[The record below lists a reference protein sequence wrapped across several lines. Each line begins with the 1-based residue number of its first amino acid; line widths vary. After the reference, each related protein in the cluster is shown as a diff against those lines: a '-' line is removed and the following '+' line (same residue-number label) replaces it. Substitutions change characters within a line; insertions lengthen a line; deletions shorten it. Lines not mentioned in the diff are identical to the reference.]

1 MFKYNRLVTAYT
13 TEQEKR
19 SLWQCGIVGGAYAI
33 DDKNVKHQLIEIP
46 FECVDFVAGVWRVQR
61 NFDKKIQMVRGK
73 EFVLLGKINKQE
85 KNLFEYF
92 DAESVG
98 NNCYGRYI
106 FGTPD
111 CVVAKYDTDN
121 GPLWSYGTTL
131 EQARAFLGIALFD
144 KHIDLIHAAER
155 KNIQKQK

>member
-1 MFKYNRLVTAYT
+1 MFNRLVTYK

-19 SLWQCGIVGGAYAI
+19 RLWNCAVVGNVCAI
-33 DDKNVKHQLIEIP
+33 DEAGNKYPLTTLP
-46 FECVDFVAGVWRVQR
+46 FERVEFISGLWRVQR
-61 NFDKKIQMVRGK
+61 WFDKPIQVVRGK
-73 EFVLLGKINKQE
+73 EFVLYDKINKQE

-92 DAESVG
+92 KAEGVG
-98 NNCYGRYI
+98 NNCYGRYV

-111 CVVAKYDTDN
+111 CVVAKYDTDT
-121 GPLWSYGTTL
+121 GPLWSYGSTL